1 MTAGAEVAA
10 AAFHRFLA
18 AVAARDLDAVVA
30 CFAPDARYGNVP
42 HPPAVGRDAIRD
54 LLGPILNRSTEV
66 RWDVL
71 TEAVTGNSVV
81 AERVDR
87 FVIDGTEYAAACCG
101 VYVADPA
108 SGLITEVRDY
118 VDLGPWRASLAGV
131 L

>member
-1 MTAGAEVAA
+1 MTTGAGGAAE
-10 AAFHRFLA
+10 AFHRFLG
-18 AVAARDLDAVVA
+18 AVAARDVDAVVA

-42 HPPAVGRDAIRD
+42 HPPAVGHEAIRA
-54 LLGPILNRSTEV
+54 LLGPILERSSEV
-66 RWDVL
+66 RWDVR
-71 TEAVTGNSVV
+71 TVATSGNSVL

-87 FVIDGTEYAAACCG
+87 FVIDGTEYAAPCCG
-101 VYVADPA
+101 VYVVDPG